1 MNTSIDK
8 FPAMQLF
15 TDSFIAETVHLTNEA
30 VGIYIRLICFA
41 WTKHGK
47 PFSQPE
53 AYKICQARL
62 DEEKDIID
70 LVLKEFFQSDSNGY
84 TNKKVLKEYAYLTEK
99 YKVRSE
105 AGRRGGLAKAKNGTL
120 EKELQNQNDLIDVLT
135 DRASSK
141 TIAPTPIPTPIPNK
155 ILLADFET
163 FWGSLI
169 FKKGSKKLACQR
181 YCKECREED
190 PQEIAKLYNK
200 YSASITDK
208 QFCAQVSTWINQR
221 RFEDEINNTPKEI
234 PEPKEFYNGIELKRH
249 GFFGDQIEYVDN
261 NGNKYQKHKWKVG
274 AKIEKVN

>member
-1 MNTSIDK
+1 MNTTIDK

-70 LVLKEFFQSDSNGY
+70 LVLKEFFELNSTGY
-84 TNKKVLKEYAYLTEK
+84 TSKKVLKEYAYLTEK

-105 AGRRGGLAKAKNGTL
+105 AGRRGGLAKAKNNIL
-120 EKELQNQNDLIDVLT
+120 EVDHAT
-135 DRASSK
+135 SK
-141 TIAPTPIPTPIPNK
+141 IIAPTPIPTPIPNK

-163 FWGSLI
+163 FWGSLT

-200 YSASITDK
+200 YSAGITDK
-208 QFCAQVSTWINQR
+208 QFCAQVSTWLNQR

-249 GFFGDQIEYVDN
+249 GFFGDQIEYIDN